1 MSKTVWY
8 CMFHSI
14 VDGNVENDNI
24 SASNWP
30 YIKRVFYILSEYSQY
45 LTIILFYNDK
55 FCNNYELLKNLQK
68 VRLDNNN
75 NNLIFLKVD
84 VVDNPEII
92 SELDVTTCPI
102 IYFYK
107 NSEKKSSIYATYD
120 NIIELIN
127 EKINKYLWFF
137 GKKTY

>member
-1 MSKTVWY
+1 MVARKIKLTKNIY
-8 CMFHSI
+8 N
-14 VDGNVENDNI
+14 DLVEIENYKCFN
-24 SASNWP
+24 
-30 YIKRVFYILSEYSQY
+30 YILSEYSQY
-45 LTIILFYNDK
+45 LTIILFYDDK

-127 EKINKYLWFF
+127 EKINKYL
-137 GKKTY
+137 